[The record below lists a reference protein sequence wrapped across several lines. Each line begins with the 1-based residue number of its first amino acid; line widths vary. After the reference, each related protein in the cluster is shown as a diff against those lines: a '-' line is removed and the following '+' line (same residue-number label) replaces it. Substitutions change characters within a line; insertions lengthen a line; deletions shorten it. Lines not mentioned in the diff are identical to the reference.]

1 MGTGDAVLLM
11 PSAFAPHV
19 GGVEELTLRL
29 AQELPRHGRP
39 TLVLSNRWPRQLPA
53 YEEIE
58 GVDVLRHPMR
68 LRTPQARTWPRYLLS
83 RLLEPSLV
91 KRLRERRV
99 GLVHVQCVSTQA
111 DLARRLAKRLRVPL
125 VVTMQGELTM
135 DATGVYQTRAMRRAW
150 HRLLD
155 AADAISGCSQYVLD
169 EARSQHPRLLSS
181 SVAIANGVH
190 ANLAPHGR
198 SSPPYVFAVGRLV
211 PQKGFD
217 VLLRALAR
225 TRLPH
230 RLLLAGEGPERP
242 ALERLCQELGL
253 SKRVTFL
260 GRQSHDQVLERC
272 ASAAAFVLPSRHEPQ
287 GIVVLEAMSVGTPVL
302 AAAVGG
308 VPETVQ
314 HGVNGFLFPNG
325 DEAALAAL
333 IEQVLGA
340 EPDQTTVEGL
350 RVAEAHSW
358 PRVTARY
365 LELYELAGCRLASR

>member
-39 TLVLSNRWPRQLPA
+39 TLVLSNRWPRHLPA
-53 YEEIE
+53 HEEIE

-68 LRTPQARTWPRYLLS
+68 LRTPQARTWPHYLLS
-83 RLLEPSLV
+83 RLLEPALV
-91 KRLRERRV
+91 KRLRERHV

-150 HRLLD
+150 RRLLD

-169 EARSQHPRLLSS
+169 EARSQHPGLLSS

-217 VLLRALAR
+217 VLLRALAQ
-225 TRLPH
+225 TRWPH
-230 RLLLAGEGPERP
+230 HLLLAGEGPECA

-253 SKRVTFL
+253 SERVTWL

-272 ASAAAFVLPSRHEPQ
+272 AAASAFVLPSRHEPQ

-302 AAAVGG
+302 ASAVGG

-314 HGVNGFLFPNG
+314 HGVNGYLFPNG

-333 IEQVLGA
+333 IDQVLSA
-340 EPDQTTVEGL
+340 APDQTTIAGL
-350 RVAEAHSW
+350 RVAEAHTW
-358 PRVTARY
+358 PHVTARY
-365 LELYELAGCRLASR
+365 LELYELAGRRLASR